1 MAVVRDT
8 SKVEMIY
15 NAEKFVRL
23 LSPSVT
29 DERFKKIEHTCISL
43 LHLKIQ
49 MFIYQSV
56 NIRIVGTVT

>member
-15 NAEKFVRL
+15 NAGKFVRL

-29 DERFKKIEHTCISL
+29 DERFTKIEQTCISL
-43 LHLKIQ
+43 LLLKIQ